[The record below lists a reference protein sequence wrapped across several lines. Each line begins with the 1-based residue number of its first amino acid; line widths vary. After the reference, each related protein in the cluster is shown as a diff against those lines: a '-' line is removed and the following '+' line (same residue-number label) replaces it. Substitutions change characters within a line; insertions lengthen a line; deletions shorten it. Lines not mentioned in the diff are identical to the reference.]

1 MTLTPRGIG
10 QKLLIAF
17 SMMAGLMMIAV
28 VIGVAG
34 FSLVAQTER
43 TVINSAV
50 PALAEAR
57 QLSDLS
63 TRIIFSAQVLAK
75 SKDEQERERQGKS
88 LTVHI
93 QSLKKSLDALEQYSF
108 APELM
113 QQLEADVDSIV
124 QNLAQLGLLVG
135 RKLQLAEQ
143 VEHQNQALTAATIQI
158 DSLSQ
163 SQVSNANTI
172 AVANVARIYDLV
184 KQGDDQAVYQALDSL
199 VEVDMDLSERLFELR
214 FLSLQVINLLDDTSR
229 VTNQEALDNLKQRF
243 SYAVSVM
250 HQRVKSV
257 EDPSR
262 SQQLLTFTT
271 KLNQSGTFF
280 DDLSSLIQ
288 ARQDVERM
296 EQQNLLLFQQL
307 NQTVDD
313 IITAANTGT
322 TQAVTQVEQTLTVAR
337 NSLIAISALG
347 MVALVLIMWRYVYA
361 RVIRRINDYS
371 QALMSL
377 ARGDL
382 AIRLTTQG
390 DDELAQMGRAIM
402 VARDTAYERH
412 RLAQAEAAARHELQ
426 QHKNSLERQVAERTS
441 QLEQANN
448 QLNEEVKNHAQAR
461 AEAEQANRAKS
472 AFLATMSHEIRT
484 PMNGV
489 LGTASLLADTG
500 LTAQQAH
507 YLDVINRSGVT
518 LLDILNDVLDYS
530 KIEAG
535 HLDIRPA
542 DFSLPELVRDVR
554 DMLLS
559 RAEAKHLALVTDIDD
574 GVGEIWLGDATRLRQ
589 VLVNLIGNA
598 IKFTEHGQVSLY
610 ISASVHQPGRLLFE
624 VEDTGVGIA
633 SAEQATI
640 FDAFQQAQDGR
651 NKSGGT
657 GLGLA
662 ISKRIVEAMGG
673 EIGLTSQLGEGSC
686 FWFTLTLE
694 PGERQAVNV
703 DTAAVQSSSPQVLA
717 SQVLACHMS
726 ASQVS
731 ASHAKVSAMAPAHIL
746 LVEDNPVNSL
756 VAEGF
761 LRRLGHSVRV
771 AENGAEAEAL
781 FAAERFDIALLDIN
795 LPDTDGVTLLARLRA
810 SDASKAE
817 IPMVA
822 FSAHVFNEDVEQ
834 YLNAG
839 FAGFLP
845 KPLVEHQLVDVIGQ
859 LLAGQERVCPSSAS
873 VSDVS
878 AAEDVAAAEKTIEKN
893 DAIPKEAVKSKEACK
908 VNKDTRTVSDQT
920 DTEKVPLLD
929 PQVLGGDLQVLGKDM
944 VTRMIHLF
952 ISSSTETLRQLGD
965 ALTDNNPKAVASQA
979 HTLKGA
985 AGTMGLTRLFQ
996 ICLRFEK
1003 AGKQGEVSALNMA
1016 ELEAVYQ
1023 ASVAQLQA
1031 EYVPDDNA

>member
-158 DSLSQ
+158 DSLSK

-243 SYAVSVM
+243 SYAVSVI

-651 NKSGGT
+651 NKTGGT

-703 DTAAVQSSSPQVLA
+703 DTAAVQSSSP
-717 SQVLACHMS
+717 QVLACHMS

-795 LPDTDGVTLLARLRA
+795 LPDTDGVALLARLRA

-878 AAEDVAAAEKTIEKN
+878 AAEKAIEKN
-893 DAIPKEAVKSKEACK
+893 DAIPKKAVKSMEACK
-908 VNKDTRTVSDQT
+908 VNKETRTVSDQT

-952 ISSSTETLRQLGD
+952 ISSSTETLRQLDD

>member
-651 NKSGGT
+651 NKTGGT

-703 DTAAVQSSSPQVLA
+703 DAAAVQSLSPQVLA
-717 SQVLACHMS
+717 SHMS

-731 ASHAKVSAMAPAHIL
+731 VSHAKVSVMAPAHIL

-795 LPDTDGVTLLARLRA
+795 LPDTDGVALLARLRA
-810 SDASKAE
+810 SDANKAE

-878 AAEDVAAAEKTIEKN
+878 AAEKTIEKN

-929 PQVLGGDLQVLGKDM
+929 PHVLGGDLQVLGKDM

-952 ISSSTETLRQLGD
+952 ISSSTETLRQLD
-965 ALTDNNPKAVASQA
+965 EALTDNNPGAVASQA

>member
-651 NKSGGT
+651 NKTGGT

-694 PGERQAVNV
+694 SGERQAVNV
-703 DTAAVQSSSPQVLA
+703 DTAAVQSLSPQVLA
-717 SQVLACHMS
+717 SHM
-726 ASQVS
+726 S

-859 LLAGQERVCPSSAS
+859 LLGGQERVCPSSAL

-908 VNKDTRTVSDQT
+908 VNKETRTVSDQT

-929 PQVLGGDLQVLGKDM
+929 PQVLGGDLQVLGKEM

-952 ISSSTETLRQLGD
+952 ISSSTETLRQLDD

-996 ICLRFEK
+996 VCLRFEK

-1016 ELEAVYQ
+1016 DLEAVYQ

>member
-651 NKSGGT
+651 NKTGGT

-703 DTAAVQSSSPQVLA
+703 DAAAVQSLSPQVLA

-908 VNKDTRTVSDQT
+908 VNKETRTVSDQT

-929 PQVLGGDLQVLGKDM
+929 PHVLGGDLQVLGKDM

-952 ISSSTETLRQLGD
+952 ISSSTETLRQLDD

-996 ICLRFEK
+996 VCLRFEK

-1031 EYVPDDNA
+1031 EYVPDDA